1 MKKNRKYWSDIAG
14 YLSGEMNEKQ
24 SEAFLSKVNLDNQL
38 YNDYNLM
45 KKSWNKFNSNP
56 DEKYMDTEKA
66 WNVLS
71 NKLRAE
77 GLTAPELKIRPM
89 NQFRYSLK
97 VAATILI
104 LVAFGAPAVYL
115 SLNEISDRRAVVK
128 HHSEEGTLTVDL
140 PDGSRIFLNEG
151 SKLEYKKSF
160 EEKRDVALEG
170 EGYFD
175 VMSDPNRPFRVNS
188 GKVVVTVLGTSFNV
202 RESENNSI
210 QVFVETGKVHVALR
224 ETDESIT
231 LEPGQMGEANEHLIT
246 KELQDENYLAWKTKD
261 FKFVDESISTILE
274 VLEKSYHVKVDTN
287 NIPLTGMRLTT
298 SYSDQSFDAILNTIC
313 AALNM
318 NYIRDGKVYI
328 LRSN

>member
-14 YLSGEMNEKQ
+14 YLSGEMDEKQ
-24 SEAFLSKVNLDNQL
+24 SETFISKVNSDIQL
-38 YNDYNLM
+38 YNDYHLM
-45 KKSWNKFNSNP
+45 KKSWKKFNSNP

-66 WNVLS
+66 WSVLS
-71 NKLRAE
+71 NKLRDE
-77 GLTAPELKIRPM
+77 GLTGPALRVRPI

-97 VAATILI
+97 VAATILV
-104 LVAFGAPAVYL
+104 LVAFGVPAVYL
-115 SLNEISDRRAVVK
+115 SLNEISDRKAVVK

-151 SKLEYKKSF
+151 AKVEYNKSF
-160 EEKRDVALEG
+160 RENRDVILKG

-202 RESENNSI
+202 RATENNSV
-210 QVFVETGKVHVALR
+210 QVFVESGKVQVALL

-231 LEPGQMGEANEHLIT
+231 LEPGQMGEASEHLVT
-246 KELQDENYLAWKTKD
+246 KELRDENYLSWKTKD
-261 FKFVDESISTILE
+261 FKFVDESISTILN
-274 VLEKSYHVKVDTN
+274 VLERSYHVEVRTN
-287 NIPLTGMRLTT
+287 NVPLDGMRLTT

-318 NYIRDGKVYI
+318 NYIRDGKVYV
-328 LRSN
+328 LRGN